1 VPAADFV
8 AGDPDGFAVV
18 SVEAVAASLAL
29 LLPLTAASPLPPAPL
44 VLPCSVL
51 LALLCA
57 CGGVLVLDCVVLA
70 PALSSS
76 LSRLHAVTD
85 IARTMTAATVKFL
98 FIDIS
103 TMRERRVDERPCRSQ
118 PRNLSVCPFRLV
130 QVSPASTRVTAAGKH
145 RTKHGRRAAVRPR
158 ELSWSSTN
166 AQFCR
171 NCGPQLIDRKGTR
184 CTAAIACV
192 AAVQRALGE

>member
-145 RTKHGRRAAVRPR
+145 RTKHGRRAAAPAR
-158 ELSWSSTN
+158 E
-166 AQFCR
+166 
-171 NCGPQLIDRKGTR
+171 
-184 CTAAIACV
+184 
-192 AAVQRALGE
+192 